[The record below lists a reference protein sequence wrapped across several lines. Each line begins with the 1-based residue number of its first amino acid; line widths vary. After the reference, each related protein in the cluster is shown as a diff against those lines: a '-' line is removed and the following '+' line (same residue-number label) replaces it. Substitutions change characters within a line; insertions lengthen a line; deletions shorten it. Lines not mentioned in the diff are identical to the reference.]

1 MRARLP
7 NGEAQAIFHLTTLKK
22 SIQAVFPFVIL
33 VVNTENNEKCMLF
46 YRSQVWQDNSWLR
59 APPMCIWTGKD
70 KLQYI
75 WLDSYTR
82 ATQSRKN
89 SFVHTFISVWTQANQ
104 RAIFKPKRNQSREC
118 KEREPA
124 EKPFLH
130 FLIAPDPTNRT
141 AHHND
146 AFPTNSSLKYMISH
160 MWPISKQSLCHLARI

>member
-104 RAIFKPKRNQSREC
+104 RAIFKPKRNQSGEC
-118 KEREPA
+118 KEREP
-124 EKPFLH
+124 EKSFLH
-130 FLIAPDPTNRT
+130 LLIAPDPTNRT